1 MIRVTIVTLVTF
13 VIVASQG
20 SVSALTASFEPV
32 KRCTVGVAGAGE
44 CAAAAVAVDGVAAAA
59 ELLWFGQSE
68 IK

>member
-32 KRCTVGVAGAGE
+32 KRCSVGVAVAGE
-44 CAAAAVAVDGVAAAA
+44 CAAAVAVDGVAAVA
-59 ELLWFGQSE
+59 ELQWFGQSE

>member
-32 KRCTVGVAGAGE
+32 KRCSVGVAVVGE
-44 CAAAAVAVDGVAAAA
+44 CAVAVAVDGVAAVA
-59 ELLWFGQSE
+59 ELQ
-68 IK
+68 